1 MPHSN
6 RRTLAQARDEFIKA
20 QDQKCSVDDAEL
32 QIIIELAEGRRRA
45 VGVPAGGLD
54 YEPISAAVWLQAI
67 GKGWSS
73 EPTRKGDS
81 VVRVDFQASSA
92 ISKTGHGFVHIRELL
107 DPLSPDDQAA
117 QPQAPSSSTPP
128 PRKNL
133 GGAPAKYDWDRI
145 WIEVVSIAHVSPDGL
160 PERPTVMKSLRDA
173 MTAWEWDEQPSDSA
187 IKEKL
192 GRLYRYLPKLPE

>member
-1 MPHSN
+1 MSN

-20 QDQKCSVDDAEL
+20 QDEKCSVDEAEL
-32 QIIIELAEGRRRA
+32 QIVSELAEGRRRA

-54 YEPISAAVWLQAI
+54 YEPIPAAVWLQAI

-73 EPTRKGDS
+73 DPTLKGDS
-81 VVRVDFQASSA
+81 VVRVDFQAGSA

-107 DPLSPDDQAA
+107 DPLSQDDQAA

-133 GGAPAKYDWDRI
+133 GGRPGKFDWDRI
-145 WIEVVSIAHVSPDGL
+145 WIEVVSIAHVSVDGL
-160 PERPTVMKSLRDA
+160 PERPTVMKRLRDA
-173 MTAWEWDEQPSDSA
+173 MTAWGWDDQPSESA
-187 IKEKL
+187 MKEKL
-192 GRLYRYLPKLPE
+192 RRLYRDLPKLPE

>member
-73 EPTRKGDS
+73 EPTRKGDF

-117 QPQAPSSSTPP
+117 QPKAPSSSTPP

-160 PERPTVMKSLRDA
+160 PERPTVMKWLRDA

>member
-81 VVRVDFQASSA
+81 VVRADFEAGSA
-92 ISKTGHGFVHIRELL
+92 ISKAGHGFVHIRELL

-133 GGAPAKYDWDRI
+133 GGAPARYDWDRI

-160 PERPTVMKSLRDA
+160 CRHCPFAKYCKCFILSLSVITR
-173 MTAWEWDEQPSDSA
+173 S
-187 IKEKL
+187 
-192 GRLYRYLPKLPE
+192 